1 MPNVTTIPNVELV
14 KVGVWQCSTGEWT
27 VTAADLAS
35 AVAAAKAGV
44 IRSAPLKLGHQ
55 GPMRDAA
62 PALGRV
68 TNLRTTNN
76 GNILVA
82 DFVDVPRALAPVLA
96 KAYGQRSVEAL
107 IDYEAADGRRWPLVI
122 EAVALLGAQLPAVD
136 GLADVAALYGV
147 AAAKRITIAAS
158 AFQDPA
164 AARKRAQV
172 RAVAAA
178 RRRRTHRITTI
189 GVNT

>member
-1 MPNVTTIPNVELV
+1 MPAVTTIRNVELV
-14 KVGVWQCSTGEWT
+14 KVGTWQCSTGEWT

-44 IRSAPLKLGHQ
+44 IRAAPLKLGHQ
-55 GPMRDAA
+55 GPMRDAS
-62 PALGRV
+62 PALGRA
-68 TNLRTTNN
+68 TNLRTTPD
-76 GNILVA
+76 GQTLLA

-122 EAVALLGAQLPAVD
+122 EAVALLGAELPGVD

-147 AAAKRITIAAS
+147 AASRRITIAAS
-158 AFQDPA
+158 AFDPDPA
-164 AARKRAQV
+164 AASRHRAV
-172 RAVAAA
+172 AVAAA
-178 RRRRTHRITTI
+178 RRRRTHRITI
-189 GVNT
+189 GA

>member
-1 MPNVTTIPNVELV
+1 MPNVVSIPGVELV
-14 KVGVWQCSTGEWT
+14 KVGTWQCSTGEWT

-55 GPMRDAA
+55 GPMRDAS
-62 PALGRV
+62 PALGRA
-68 TNLRTTNN
+68 TNLRTTPD
-76 GNILVA
+76 GQTLLA
-82 DFVDVPRALAPVLA
+82 DFVDVPRALAPVLV

-107 IDYEAADGRRWPLVI
+107 IDYEAPDGRRWPLVI

-158 AFQDPA
+158 AFQPPDRA
-164 AARKRAQV
+164 AARSRMV
-172 RAVAAA
+172 AVAAA
-178 RRRRTHRITTI
+178 RRRRTHRMI
-189 GVNT
+189 GVINA